1 MAILHPFR
9 AVRPVPE
16 HVEEI
21 ASVPYDVINTEEARA
36 LAEGKPKSFLHVIRP
51 EIDLPPETN
60 VHADV
65 VYAKGAENLRRFVN
79 DPDTMQEEAPTLYVY
94 RLVMDG
100 REQTGIFACVSVDEY
115 DAGTIVK
122 HEKTRPVKEDDRTR
136 HILEQQAHAEP
147 VMLTYRD
154 RDAVH
159 ALVADIQAEAPL
171 YDFTADDGVQH
182 TIWNADAPGPLV
194 EAFADIPALYIAD
207 GHHRCKAASR
217 AAADLRSKETSAAP
231 DSPEYAFFPAVVFPM
246 SHMKILAYNRVLF
259 DLPESPAA
267 FQKTLAERFDL
278 TPTDDPVPSDKGTV
292 CLYIDGGWYRMTLP
306 EGTGGNAVDA
316 LDVARLSDH
325 VLEPLLDITDPRRDP
340 RIDFVGGIRGTD
352 ELERRVDDGD
362 AEMAVSMYPTSIEE
376 LVAVSDE
383 GSLMPPKST
392 WFEPKLRSGVLVHDF
407 AADVPV

>member
-1 MAILHPFR
+1 MATLHPFR

-51 EIDLPPETN
+51 EIDLPPETD
-60 VHADV
+60 VHADA
-65 VYAKGAENLRRFVN
+65 VYAKGAENLRRFVE
-79 DPDTMQEEAPTLYVY
+79 DPDTMQDDTPALYVY

-159 ALVADIQAEAPL
+159 ALVADIQAGEPL

-182 TIWNADAPGPLV
+182 TIWTPDAPEALV

-217 AAADLRSKETSAAP
+217 TAAELRAQESDAP
-231 DSPEYAFFPAVVFPM
+231 EAPEYAFFPAVVFPM

-267 FQKTLAERFDL
+267 FRETLAGRFDL
-278 TPTDDPVPSDKGTV
+278 TPTDDPVPTQKGTV

-306 EGTGGNAVDA
+306 DGTGADAVDR
-316 LDVARLSDH
+316 LDVARLSEH

-362 AEMAVSMYPTSIEE
+362 AELAVSMYPTSIEE
-376 LVAVSDE
+376 LVDVSDE

-407 AADVPV
+407 ADDVPA